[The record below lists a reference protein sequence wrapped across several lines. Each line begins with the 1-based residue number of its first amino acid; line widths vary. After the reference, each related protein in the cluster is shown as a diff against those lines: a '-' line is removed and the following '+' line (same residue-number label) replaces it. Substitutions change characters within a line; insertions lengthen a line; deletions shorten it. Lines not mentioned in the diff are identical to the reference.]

1 MGVEYI
7 AYFILA
13 IFLLFVIVKIF
24 SWPLKVLL
32 SLIGNAILGTVLLFI
47 LNVIGGAFNF
57 YIGINIWTA
66 LIAGFFGIPG
76 VIFLIIFKLFL

>member
-1 MGVEYI
+1 M
-7 AYFILA
+7 FMA
-13 IFLLFVIVKIF
+13 IKI
-24 SWPLKVLL
+24 LL